1 MMTSPRRTVEER
13 VTFWLKVVVLVVLVW
28 LIVTRL
34 VHYVAALGFVAVV
47 AIGGLFVAYVF
58 YPIVRRL
65 NERLPLWAAIA
76 VVYLGATVAV
86 IVAASYVLPVVV
98 AQLHGFL
105 AALPAYENSSRRVL
119 NDPHLPFWRLPQ
131 SARIY
136 IESLPTTAGTY
147 VQQHTTALLGDLLGM
162 LLSAVAIAALFV
174 AIPVVSIYM
183 LAEAE
188 STKRFLLGVLP
199 ARGRERAKKV
209 LADLDEVVGGFVRGQ
224 IVVALTVGIMTTL
237 LLLVLRVPYALLI
250 GVWAG
255 LVDVVPYLGAFAGAI
270 PAILIALIT
279 NGFTDALF
287 VTIGFVVINQIE
299 GHLLAPRI
307 VSRTVR
313 VTPLVV
319 VFAVLIGGEL
329 FGLAGMFVAVPV
341 AGVLRVIIENV
352 RPPETLTNAEVEP
365 ALTKLPQ
372 PDVDPAATTTAA
384 SL

>member
-1 MMTSPRRTVEER
+1 VLDDRR
-13 VTFWLKVVVLVVLVW
+13 
-28 LIVTRL
+28 
-34 VHYVAALGFVAVV
+34 
-47 AIGGLFVAYVF
+47 
-58 YPIVRRL
+58 
-65 NERLPLWAAIA
+65 
-76 VVYLGATVAV
+76 
-86 IVAASYVLPVVV
+86 
-98 AQLHGFL
+98 
-105 AALPAYENSSRRVL
+105 
-119 NDPHLPFWRLPQ
+119 LPFWRMPQ
-131 SARIY
+131 SVRIY
-136 IESLPTTAGTY
+136 VEALPATIGTY
-147 VQQHTTALLGDLLGM
+147 VEEHTTALVGSLISM
-162 LLSAVAIAALFV
+162 LLSALALAALFV

-188 STKRFLLGVLP
+188 TIKRFLLGVLP

-209 LADLDEVVGGFVRGQ
+209 LTDLDEVVGGFVRGQ
-224 IVVALTVGIMTTL
+224 LVVAVSVGLMTTL
-237 LLLVLRVPYALLI
+237 LLLALRVPFALLI

-255 LVDVVPYLGAFAGAI
+255 LIDVVPYLGAFAGAI
-270 PAILIALIT
+270 PAIAIALISDGLT
-279 NGFTDALF
+279 SALLVTLGFT
-287 VTIGFVVINQIE
+287 VINQIE

-372 PDVDPAATTTAA
+372 PEVDPTATTTAA